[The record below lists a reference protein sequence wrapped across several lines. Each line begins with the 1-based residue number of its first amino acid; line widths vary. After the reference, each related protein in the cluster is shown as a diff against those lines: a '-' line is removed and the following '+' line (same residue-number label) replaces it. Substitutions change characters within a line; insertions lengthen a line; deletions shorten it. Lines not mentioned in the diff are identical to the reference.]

1 MDRCIEDRFAN
12 RNRDA
17 VLAGTVVV
25 RICRTLTV
33 TRKPILNPNEI
44 LVLVGIC
51 MASIPNTD
59 PSVVDGELEGFVLG
73 ALDNSFRYV

>member
-1 MDRCIEDRFAN
+1 MDRCIENWLPN

-25 RICRTLTV
+25 RVRRTLTV
-33 TRKPILNPNEI
+33 TRKPIFDPNEI
-44 LVLVGIC
+44 LMLVGIC

-59 PSVVDGELEGFVLG
+59 PSVFDGELEGFVLG
-73 ALDNSFRYV
+73 TLDNSFRYV